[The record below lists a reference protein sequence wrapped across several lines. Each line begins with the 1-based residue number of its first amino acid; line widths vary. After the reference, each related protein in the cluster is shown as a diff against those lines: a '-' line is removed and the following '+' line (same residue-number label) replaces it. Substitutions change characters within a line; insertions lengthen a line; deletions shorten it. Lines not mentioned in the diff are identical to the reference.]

1 MVGRSLGLLEVTHS
15 GLEKKKKKKIGL
27 QQALNNGIKSL
38 IKLWFLIELL

>member
-1 MVGRSLGLLEVTHS
+1 MIERSLGLLEVTHS
-15 GLEKKKKKKIGL
+15 GLEKKKKIGL

>member
-15 GLEKKKKKKIGL
+15 GLEKKKKKNGL